1 MTVADLV
8 VRGTVILAA
17 AFVAA
22 YGARRASA
30 AVRHFVWT
38 MAFLAVLLL
47 PAAMKVGPRF
57 ALPGAAPAAV
67 QTRVMAVALPG
78 VTGVKVTPGAP
89 ARPTTPLSTYLG
101 GLYLAGLLLVLGRFT
116 AGAWR
121 MGRMVN
127 GARPAGHAAAAA
139 ELVRAELG
147 IRRAVRVLES
157 AEAAVPMTWGIRRAV
172 VLLPNAAREWPEGRL
187 HAVLMHEM
195 VHVARYDL
203 LAQMVAQAACCLYWF
218 HPMMWAAAR
227 QLRKERERACDD
239 RVLDRGVAA
248 PDYAGHL
255 MELARVLVERQASLA
270 DAPAPMA
277 EAGDL
282 EERVRA
288 LLDRSRNRAPLTRRA
303 AAAVAVLACALVL
316 PVASVTSHAQAARGA
331 LAGIV
336 QDISMARVPGC
347 MVSIRNLDGTNQE
360 QASVNPAGEYGF
372 AAIPPGRYVVEV
384 RARGFAVSS
393 VQVVVVAGAAAR
405 ADVTL
410 EVGKMTESVTIT
422 RTRPAGAPA
431 AQAAM
436 VPVGPP
442 QRIRVGGN
450 VQAAKLVRQPR
461 PIYPDEVA
469 QLGISGTVMLRTVI
483 STTGEPLNPEVINT
497 TVDPRLA
504 QAALDAV
511 RQWRY
516 QPTLLNGQPV
526 EVATTID
533 VTFALEQ

>member
-1 MTVADLV
+1 
-8 VRGTVILAA
+8 
-17 AFVAA
+17 
-22 YGARRASA
+22 
-30 AVRHFVWT
+30 
-38 MAFLAVLLL
+38 
-47 PAAMKVGPRF
+47 
-57 ALPGAAPAAV
+57 
-67 QTRVMAVALPG
+67 
-78 VTGVKVTPGAP
+78 
-89 ARPTTPLSTYLG
+89 LSVYLG

-127 GARPAGHAAAAA
+127 GAQPARYAAKAA
-139 ELVRAELG
+139 EQVREELG
-147 IRRAVRVLES
+147 IGRGVRVLES

-195 VHVARYDL
+195 VHVARHDL

-239 RVLDRGVAA
+239 RVLDCGVAA

-270 DAPAPMA
+270 DAPAMA
-277 EAGDL
+277 ETGDL

-288 LLDRSRNRAPLTRRA
+288 LLDQSRNRAPLSGRA

-336 QDISMARVPGC
+336 QDISTARVPNC
-347 MVSIRNLDGTNQE
+347 TVSIRNLDGTNQE
-360 QASVNPAGEYGF
+360 QTTVNPAGEYGF

-384 RARGFAVSS
+384 RASGFAMSS
-393 VQVVVVAGAAAR
+393 VPVVVVAGAAAR

-410 EVGKMTESVTIT
+410 EVGKISESVTVT

-431 AQAAM
+431 SQAAAA
-436 VPVGPP
+436 PAGAP

-450 VQAAKLVRQPR
+450 VQMARLIRQTR
-461 PIYPDEVA
+461 PVYPDEVA

-526 EVATTID
+526 EVSTTVD